1 MKTGIAVK
9 PEKVLIIFLCV
20 LLTVFCGCSNSEKIP
35 TTPLEKLERD
45 ANALISEGD
54 YPGAVE
60 VYAKA
65 LDDEALHR
73 DVLIK
78 IEKTYRDWML
88 EKAKDINTTMDD
100 LLRIPEELNR
110 RFPESVEYAEKLMS
124 NICSSYLS
132 RGLEKGIDQM
142 EAVKD
147 VLTERYKNNENIS
160 KTINVAADN
169 LVYTLLTTI
178 LREFVIEQLPEKLDN
193 EEFSAIFKLLDD
205 KNIMEICEKSE
216 KYKFFPVYSWVKDET
231 TMLLDYKDST
241 LVIRMGFHDDEW
253 MLEQD
258 GASICYRMDPQDNSI
273 YTRQIV
279 YGYFDK
285 GIINGKFVELME
297 VSGLHHITGRTDGT
311 MKENLFDGTVT
322 GEFTVDDM
330 EVSGSITFK
339 EGVPVS
345 LGKVSKDGIT
355 YDVVSRDENHDILYS
370 NEEMNSLHGMMP
382 DYRISY

>member
-1 MKTGIAVK
+1 MLKILCILFRNTG
-9 PEKVLIIFLCV
+9 
-20 LLTVFCGCSNSEKIP
+20 
-35 TTPLEKLERD
+35 
-45 ANALISEGD
+45 
-54 YPGAVE
+54 
-60 VYAKA
+60 
-65 LDDEALHR
+65 
-73 DVLIK
+73 
-78 IEKTYRDWML
+78 
-88 EKAKDINTTMDD
+88 
-100 LLRIPEELNR
+100 RICNFHSQLAADR
-110 RFPESVEYAEKLMS
+110 VEYAEKLMS

-142 EAVKD
+142 EAIKD

-160 KTINVAADN
+160 KTIIVAADN

-205 KNIMEICEKSE
+205 KNIMEICAKSE
-216 KYKFFPVYSWVKDET
+216 KYKFFPVYSWVKDQT

-258 GASICYRMDPQDNSI
+258 GASICYRMDPQDNSS

-297 VSGLHHITGRTDGT
+297 VSGPQHVTGRTEGT
-311 MKENLFDGTVT
+311 MKGNLFEGTVT
-322 GEFTVDDM
+322 GEFTVNDM

-345 LGKVSKDGIT
+345 LGKISKDGIT